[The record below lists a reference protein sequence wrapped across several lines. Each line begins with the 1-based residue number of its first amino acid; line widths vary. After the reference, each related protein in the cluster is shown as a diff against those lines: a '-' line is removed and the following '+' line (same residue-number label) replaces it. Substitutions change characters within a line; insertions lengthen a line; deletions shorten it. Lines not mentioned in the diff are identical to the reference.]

1 MNVQRNGAV
10 GFIDWLGDQ
19 SSMVWRSGLDRT
31 LIRLRVHRPSRMG
44 RNRKSSPK
52 ASTGAPTGQR
62 TSIDVRHTFNVIQA
76 RRISRNGIII
86 KITVIIR
93 VSESEMCLGQD
104 LTPEVIKN
112 LDWLGIDY

>member
-1 MNVQRNGAV
+1 
-10 GFIDWLGDQ
+10 
-19 SSMVWRSGLDRT
+19 
-31 LIRLRVHRPSRMG
+31 
-44 RNRKSSPK
+44 
-52 ASTGAPTGQR
+52 
-62 TSIDVRHTFNVIQA
+62 VIQA

-112 LDWLGIDY
+112 LD